1 MLEQGGPMNG
11 GELVCLGVAVL
22 GFVLVGVYVRKKS

>member
-1 MLEQGGPMNG
+1 MLESGGSMNG

-22 GFVLVGVYVRKKS
+22 GFVFVIGYVRIKS